1 MAHRTVA
8 EVTTICKVAL
18 IRLALLE
25 WKAVESLTDGEL
37 MLDLLLREAGIRN
50 DPEANVGQSV
60 STAQS

>member
-37 MLDLLLREAGIRN
+37 MLDLFFGEASVCD
-50 DPEANVGQSV
+50 DPEADVR
-60 STAQS
+60 